1 METKGVNIG
10 DLIELTNG
18 KFLVVKSYTKDGL
31 MERGCECNCH
41 IHCYLA
47 RIQKCKYIVPMGGHV
62 LPLNTIKN
70 IEQYDLYSGNCPLA
84 SGLYFEELEGGI

>member
-1 METKGVNIG
+1 MDTKEINIG
-10 DLIELTNG
+10 DLIQLTTG

-31 MERGCECNCH
+31 METHGCTCH
-41 IHCYLA
+41 HHCYLA
-47 RIQKCKYIVPMGGHV
+47 RIQKCKYIVPIGSHV

-84 SGLYFEELEGGI
+84 SGLCFEELEGGI